1 MKHLLTIISCCLALS
16 LSAQELTLDY
26 PYNPDYENDGNVGV
40 EDLLQ
45 LLAYFNMGFEVD
57 DIVIDEVTLTQ
68 WLQTISQTLIAQQAA
83 IDSLMSVQSNSVD
96 SIYNQFLMDIE
107 EFQSPNSTGS
117 LSLEYPD
124 GLAGMESVH
133 IFEDY
138 VVPEG
143 KNLYITSFLG
153 GDASELQINSR
164 SIFHGKGNEGGHD
177 PTERGHFALPII
189 ATEADSIISVGGNPS
204 IQGFLVDKQVEPVHF
219 TLYGSSN
226 GWSSFGPNSYTVPEG
241 KILVILNLFNPV
253 TWGLYMNGW
262 NLIAYGYFNYF
273 DGALATSCNPPCYG
287 TNLFAPLVF
296 NDEDI
301 INKGNYGEFT
311 INGYLMDE
319 DYFDQNE
326 VLVDSSEASSQSIYF
341 NEPQQPIYLTEV
353 SSIIEVG
360 GNTYEENGCSGCNY
374 SYDLYL
380 PSSANISNG
389 FEITVLYSS
398 NNGSAPSLEVYSN
411 FGAEL
416 FETDGQTI
424 GRFVWYGDRWY
435 AL

>member
-143 KNLYITSFLG
+143 KKPL
-153 GDASELQINSR
+153 
-164 SIFHGKGNEGGHD
+164 HH
-177 PTERGHFALPII
+177 
-189 ATEADSIISVGGNPS
+189 
-204 IQGFLVDKQVEPVHF
+204 
-219 TLYGSSN
+219 
-226 GWSSFGPNSYTVPEG
+226 
-241 KILVILNLFNPV
+241 
-253 TWGLYMNGW
+253 
-262 NLIAYGYFNYF
+262 LI
-273 DGALATSCNPPCYG
+273 PW
-287 TNLFAPLVF
+287 
-296 NDEDI
+296 
-301 INKGNYGEFT
+301 
-311 INGYLMDE
+311 
-319 DYFDQNE
+319 
-326 VLVDSSEASSQSIYF
+326 
-341 NEPQQPIYLTEV
+341 
-353 SSIIEVG
+353 
-360 GNTYEENGCSGCNY
+360 
-374 SYDLYL
+374 
-380 PSSANISNG
+380 
-389 FEITVLYSS
+389 
-398 NNGSAPSLEVYSN
+398 
-411 FGAEL
+411 
-416 FETDGQTI
+416 
-424 GRFVWYGDRWY
+424 R
-435 AL
+435 